1 MNFRFARTSTSKFR
15 NVKTEVDGTLFASKA
30 EAARYLYLK
39 TLLRIGE
46 IDALELQPRFN
57 LVVNGQKV
65 CAYIADFRYR
75 RVSTGDVIV
84 EDVTAKPT
92 RTPEYRIK
100 KKLLK
105 ALCNIDVA
113 EIY

>member
-1 MNFRFARTSTSKFR
+1 MSFRFARVSTSKFR
-15 NVKTEVDGTLFASKA
+15 NVKTVVDGKTFASKA
-30 EAARYLYLK
+30 EATRYVYLK
-39 TLLRIGE
+39 ALLRVGE
-46 IDALELQPRFN
+46 IESLELQPRFD

-75 RVSTGDVIV
+75 HVSTDEVIV
-84 EDVTAKPT
+84 EDVKSKPT

-105 ALCNIDVA
+105 ALYNIDITETA
-113 EIY
+113 